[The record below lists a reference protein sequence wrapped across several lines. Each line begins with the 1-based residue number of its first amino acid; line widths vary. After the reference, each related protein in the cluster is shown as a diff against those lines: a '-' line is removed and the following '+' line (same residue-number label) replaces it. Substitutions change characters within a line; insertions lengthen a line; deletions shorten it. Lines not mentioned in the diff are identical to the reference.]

1 MGRQNKAG
9 GINERVSA
17 SESRPTAAVI
27 EALSLRSLPENKN
40 DNTGNRTVGADIRL
54 SGRSEATFVGFRGRE
69 RASIFFKRGREMEYL
84 RRGMVFRRMKPD
96 RSVET
101 AQVLSVILD
110 GLRIPHVRYEVAFR
124 RPGHSGAVS
133 EGPRMLAL
141 SAFAEEYMDRAARP
155 K

>member
-1 MGRQNKAG
+1 M
-9 GINERVSA
+9 
-17 SESRPTAAVI
+17 
-27 EALSLRSLPENKN
+27 
-40 DNTGNRTVGADIRL
+40 VGADIKL
-54 SGRSEATFVGFRGRE
+54 SGRTEATFVGFRGRE

-84 RRGMVFRRMKPD
+84 RRGMVFRKTKAD

-124 RPGHSGAVS
+124 RAGQGSVVS

-141 SAFAEEYMDRAARP
+141 SAFADAYMDRAPRP